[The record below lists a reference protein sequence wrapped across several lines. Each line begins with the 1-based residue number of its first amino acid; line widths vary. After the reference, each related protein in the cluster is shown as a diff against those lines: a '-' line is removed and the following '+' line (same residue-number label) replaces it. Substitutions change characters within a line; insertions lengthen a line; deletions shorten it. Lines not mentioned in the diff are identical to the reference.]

1 MKLTIK
7 RSFFV
12 GALIF
17 LQMVFLFAAV
27 LSVGSQTAY
36 IYSVVQVVDIVAV
49 LVVAY
54 GRDNPSYKL
63 TWTVILLAFPLFGV
77 LIYLIAG
84 PHYLPRKL
92 KKRFRRAKALN
103 RRFRYQDPAVLEE
116 LGHCNELYSRQAK
129 YILKN
134 CDMPVYK
141 HSSAELLTPGERM
154 FAVFLKELG
163 KARKFIFLEYF
174 IISES
179 RMWDST
185 FEILKQKAAEGV
197 EIKILYDDMG
207 SLDHISHGFAE
218 KIRKAGIE
226 VYRFNPFL
234 PVLNKLMNYRDHR
247 KITVIDGNVAFTGG
261 INIGDEYINL
271 KRPHGY
277 WKDTSVVV
285 RGEAVWSFTVMFLD
299 MWQIVTGGSLDCEKY
314 RPSVPVLGD
323 GFVQPYDDSPADG
336 VDAGESVYMQMAGC
350 ARRYLYIMTPYL
362 IIDNETAT
370 SLCLAA
376 MSGVDVRIITP
387 SRADRWFVHVV
398 TRSTYQRLMDSGV
411 KIYEYMPGFLHSK
424 VVLCDDEV
432 SVVGTINY
440 DYRSFF
446 LQFEC
451 ASVFY
456 LSDVNTQIKED
467 FFKTFK
473 QSHLIDPEQWK
484 KRSGLTKF
492 LEVLLNLFAPIF

>member
-7 RSFFV
+7 RTFFV
-12 GALIF
+12 GALILF
-17 LQMVFLFAAV
+17 QIVFLLAAFISLQNRAAV
-27 LSVGSQTAY
+27 
-36 IYSVVQVVDIVAV
+36 IYSGVQVIDIIAV
-49 LVVAY
+49 FVIAY

-63 TWTVILLAFPLFGV
+63 TWTVILLALPICGV

-92 KKRFRRAKALN
+92 KKRFAEIKVLN
-103 RRFRYQDPAVLEE
+103 RNFRYQDPAVLEE
-116 LGHCNELYSRQAK
+116 FEQKELYSRQAK

-134 CDMPVYK
+134 CDMPVFK
-141 HSSAELLTPGERM
+141 GSNAQLLTPGEKM
-154 FAVFLKELG
+154 FASFLEELK

-174 IISES
+174 IISEG

-197 EIKILYDDMG
+197 EIKLIYDDMG
-207 SLDHISHGFAE
+207 SADHISSSFLK
-218 KIRKAGIE
+218 KIRQAGIGIR
-226 VYRFNPFL
+226 RFNPFL
-234 PVLNKLMNYRDHR
+234 PILNKFMNYRDHR
-247 KITVIDGNVAFTGG
+247 KITVIDGNTAFTGG

-271 KRPHGY
+271 TRPHGY
-277 WKDTSVVV
+277 WKDTSVVI
-285 RGEAVWSFTVMFLD
+285 RGEAVWSFTLMFLD
-299 MWQIVTGGSLDCEKY
+299 MWQIVSGEHPDYEAY
-314 RPSVPVLGD
+314 RCSAPARED
-323 GFVQPYDDSPADG
+323 GFVQPFDDSPADNIN
-336 VDAGESVYMQMAGC
+336 VGESVYMQLANC

-362 IIDNETAT
+362 IIDNETAS

-376 MSGVDVRIITP
+376 MSGVDVRIVTP
-387 SRADRWFVHVV
+387 GKPDRWFVHIV
-398 TRSTYQRLMDSGV
+398 TRSNYQRLMESGV
-411 KIYEYMPGFLHSK
+411 KIYEFIPGFIHSK

-456 LSDVNTQIKED
+456 GSRIGAQIKED

-473 QSHLIDPEQWK
+473 QSRLFDLIQWK
-484 KRSGLTKF
+484 KRGGGIRF
-492 LEVLLNLFAPIF
+492 LEILLNLFAPIF